1 MTANIRKLALDPGPA
16 WVLPVQI
23 LAVLLFD
30 YAYLQESGNSGIFL
44 TGGVMLSLQASFA
57 LPKVALWCTLPV
69 TAREI
74 GQARWWQMIG
84 LPGMA
89 IIVLMAVA
97 MALHAG
103 AVALGWT
110 HYADTPGV
118 RALLACLLGQF
129 FYPVFVTVFMLAL
142 NQARTTRSPLA
153 IAGVIAVWIPVLA
166 FVRQTSLGLPLRDS
180 ALALGLVALAV
191 ATVLYFTAPRWPLPV
206 VQPMQMDLGRGKARD
221 PASGHSGQGGWVSL
235 CFMALSRTGLMVAAV
250 LALQSLAFLIMGM
263 ADAAEFQF
271 LQFVPFIVIWQMTLF
286 NAQSLRLLRALP
298 GTSLQLTAYLFLLP
312 LALLAAAVCAV
323 SWLLLPLLTQT
334 EPEMDMV
341 ALAIILM
348 VAALLLPAALSLR
361 QTAMGL
367 VLSLSLILVPVMRL
381 SWHYVPAP
389 WHDERLLMA
398 LSIAAMTLGFFWMHA
413 RISRG
418 MRAYRFQPFVA
429 PRWRGND

>member
-1 MTANIRKLALDPGPA
+1 MTASIRKLALDPGPA
-16 WVLPVQI
+16 WVLPFQI
-23 LAVLLFD
+23 ISVLAFD
-30 YAYLQESGNSGIFL
+30 YLYLVRPDNGTFI
-44 TGGVMLSLQASFA
+44 TAGVMLSLQASFA
-57 LPKVALWCTLPV
+57 LPKVALWRNLPV

-166 FVRQTSLGLPLRDS
+166 FVRQTSLGLPLQDS

-206 VQPMQMDLGRGKARD
+206 VQPMQIDFGRGKERG
-221 PASGHSGQGGWVSL
+221 PASGQSGQGGWASL
-235 CFMALSRTGLMVAAV
+235 CLTALSRTGLMLGAV
-250 LALQSLAFLIMGM
+250 LALQSLIILMLHMTEGVN
-263 ADAAEFQF
+263 FQL

-312 LALLAAAVCAV
+312 LALLAATVCAV

-341 ALAIILM
+341 ALAIILL
-348 VAALLLPAALSLR
+348 VSALVLPAALSLR

-367 VLSLSLILVPVMRL
+367 VLSLTLVLVPVMRFAWNYL
-381 SWHYVPAP
+381 PSP
-389 WHDERLLMA
+389 WQDERLLIG
-398 LSIAAMTLGFFWMHA
+398 LSIAAMVLGFFWMHA

-418 MRAYRFQPFVA
+418 MGVYRFQPFVA

>member
-1 MTANIRKLALDPGPA
+1 MTANVRKLALDPGPA

-30 YAYLQESGNSGIFL
+30 YAYLQESGSSGIFL

-57 LPKVALWCTLPV
+57 LPKVALWRTLPV
-69 TAREI
+69 TTREI

-84 LPGMA
+84 LPGLA
-89 IIVLMAVA
+89 IIVLMAIA

-103 AVALGWT
+103 AVALGWA
-110 HYADTPGV
+110 HHADAPGV

-142 NQARTTRSPLA
+142 NQARISRSPLA
-153 IAGVIAVWIPVLA
+153 VAGVIAIWIPVVV
-166 FVRQTSLGLPLRDS
+166 FVRQLSLGLPLQDG
-180 ALALGLVALAV
+180 ALALGLVALVVAV
-191 ATVLYFTAPRWPLPV
+191 VLYFTAPRWPLPV
-206 VQPMQMDLGRGKARD
+206 VQPMQMDLGGGKAHA
-221 PASGHSGQGGWVSL
+221 PASGRGGQGGWLSL
-235 CFMALSRTGLMVAAV
+235 CLMALSRTGMMVAGV
-250 LALQSLAFLIMGM
+250 LALQSATFFMLHITGS
-263 ADAAEFQF
+263 ADFQL

-298 GTSLQLTAYLFLLP
+298 GSSLQLAAYLFFLP
-312 LALLAAAVCAV
+312 LLVVAVTVCAI

-334 EPEMDMV
+334 EPKMDMV
-341 ALAIILM
+341 ALAIILLVSAM
-348 VAALLLPAALSLR
+348 TLPAALSLR

-367 VLSLSLILVPVMRL
+367 ILSLTLILVPVMRL
-381 SWHYVPAP
+381 SWHTVPAP
-389 WHDERLLMA
+389 WRDERLLIGV
-398 LSIAAMTLGFFWMHA
+398 SIAAMALGFFWMHA